1 MRDYTDGINDS
12 IELIKTFISK
22 KDCFNRVSN
31 VNLATDNTLKFIIR
45 ELESIKERKEQNV
58 NNS

>member
-22 KDCFNRVSN
+22 KDCFNSVSN

-45 ELESIKERKEQNV
+45 ELEIIKERKEENV